1 MEKTAER
8 QADDN
13 GGVLTAQLQYSFIL
27 GEQPQERLG
36 GKQSHQYKE
45 QGMHPGAQQPVYSGF
60 SGFFRLLCAQIPG
73 NTGIQTHAKTD
84 GQRKGEILQRVN
96 Q

>member
-13 GGVLTAQLQYSFIL
+13 GGVLTAQLQHGFVL
-27 GEQPQERLG
+27 GEQSQERFG
-36 GKQSHQYKE
+36 GKQPYQYKE
-45 QGMHPGAQQPVYSGF
+45 QGVYPGAQQSVYSGF

-73 NTGIQTHAKTD
+73 NTGIQPHAKTD
-84 GQRKGEILQRVN
+84 GQRKSEVLQRID
-96 Q
+96 